1 VNTPIS
7 NPAGGVANDVFIA
20 GRFTGRHALVSGA
33 ASGIG
38 RAIALRLAREGAHV
52 RLIDRDQDALEA
64 ACSDLPGTGHA
75 HRVVDLADGDATRQ
89 AVAWAVADGG
99 GHLDVLVHSAAVS
112 AGGVAPELQPQVWD
126 NVLAVNLTASY
137 HLAAAAVP
145 YLARSDSGALLLVAS
160 QLGLVGTRGSVA
172 YTAAKGGVVNLT
184 RSLALDHADDG
195 IRVNCLCPGPT
206 DTPFLRRSF
215 ERTADSRAASSAA
228 LAAVPLGRFGHV
240 DEIAAAAAFLCSGEA
255 SFITGTTL
263 VVDGGYLAQ

>member
-1 VNTPIS
+1 MNTPIS
-7 NPAGGVANDVFIA
+7 GIADNDSIA
-20 GRFTGRHALVSGA
+20 SRFTGQHALVTGA

-52 RLIDRDQDALEA
+52 RLIDRDATALEA
-64 ACSDLPGTGHA
+64 AHSELPGTGHA
-75 HRVVDLADGDATRQ
+75 HLIVDLTDGDATRQ
-89 AVAWAVADGG
+89 AVAWAVADSG

-112 AGGVAPELQPQVWD
+112 AGGVAPELQPQAWD
-126 NVLAVNLTASY
+126 NVLAVSLTASY
-137 HLAAAAVP
+137 HLAAAAIP
-145 YLARSDSGALLLVAS
+145 HLARSDSGALLLVAS
-160 QLGLVGTRGSVA
+160 QLGLVGTRGSLA

-184 RSLALDHADDG
+184 RSLALDHAADG

-215 ERTADSRAASSAA
+215 ERAADPRAARSAA
-228 LAAVPLGRFGHV
+228 LAKVPLGRFGHV
-240 DEIAAAAAFLCSGEA
+240 DEAAAAGAFLCSSEA